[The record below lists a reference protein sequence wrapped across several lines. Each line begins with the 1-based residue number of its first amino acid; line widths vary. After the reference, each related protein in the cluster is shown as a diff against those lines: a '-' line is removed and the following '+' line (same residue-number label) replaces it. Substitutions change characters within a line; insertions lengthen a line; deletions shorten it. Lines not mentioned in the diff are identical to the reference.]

1 MDPPFVFSR
10 NVMRTIVLLLCV
22 VVASCSGDSTPGS
35 PTPAAGTPVTPA
47 AFTLLGD
54 PESAQ
59 GATWT
64 YRGTIGGVAF
74 DLQGILLKPRGAGP
88 FPAVVISHGS
98 GGSAV
103 AYSRGVGVDM
113 VQWGLVCIAT
123 NYTHAAGVPLGAPG
137 SAGETGASQPNIL
150 RAHAAYELLRQLGY
164 VDMTRVAAHGHS
176 MGGFVTAAV
185 AGAYPADFRALSH
198 TAGGARPDGAPGF
211 APTDTQVRSIRAPYQ
226 MHHGDRDTVVS
237 LALDQR
243 LDSLLQGIGVTRELL
258 VYPGADHDDV
268 ARDPVVLG
276 RVRAWYTTHGVLR

>member
-1 MDPPFVFSR
+1 
-10 NVMRTIVLLLCV
+10 MRTVVLLLCV
-22 VVASCSGDSTPGS
+22 VVASCSGDSTP
-35 PTPAAGTPVTPA
+35 
-47 AFTLLGD
+47 AFALHGD
-54 PESAQ
+54 PESQQ

-64 YRGTIGGVAF
+64 YRGTLGGVGF

-98 GGSAV
+98 GDSAV
-103 AYSRGVGVDM
+103 AYSRGVGVEM

-123 NYTHAAGVPLGAPG
+123 NYTHARGVAIGAPG
-137 SAGETGASQPNIL
+137 SAALPDTGASEPNIL
-150 RAHAAYELLRQLGY
+150 RAHAAYEILRTLGY

-211 APTDTQVRSIRAPYQ
+211 APTDTQVRTIRAPYQ
-226 MHHGDRDTVVS
+226 MHHGDRDTVAS
-237 LALDQR
+237 LALAQR
-243 LDSLLQGIGVTRELL
+243 LDSLLQGLGVTRELL

-268 ARDPVVLG
+268 ARDPVILG

>member
-1 MDPPFVFSR
+1 
-10 NVMRTIVLLLCV
+10 MRTIALLLCV
-22 VVASCSGDSTPGS
+22 VVTSCSGGS
-35 PTPAAGTPVTPA
+35 PPVFA
-47 AFTLLGD
+47 LRGD

-64 YRGTIGGVAF
+64 YRGTLGGVTF
-74 DLQGILLKPRGAGP
+74 DLQGILLKPRGAGR

-98 GGSAV
+98 GDSAV
-103 AYSRGVGVDM
+103 AYSRGVGVEM

-123 NYTHAAGVPLGAPG
+123 NYTHARGVDLGAPG
-137 SAGETGASQPNIL
+137 SANFTDTGASEPNIL
-150 RAHAAYELLRQLGY
+150 RAHAAYEILRALGY
-164 VDMTRVAAHGHS
+164 VDMNRVAAHGHS

-198 TAGGARPDGAPGF
+198 TAGGVRPDGAPGF
-211 APTDTQVRSIRAPYQ
+211 APFESQVRTIRAPYQ

-237 LALDQR
+237 LALAQR
-243 LDSLLQGIGVTRELL
+243 LDGLLQGLGVPRELL
-258 VYPGADHDDV
+258 LYPGVDHDAV